1 MTDKDISKLKLEQII
16 RMRVIVILNKIL
28 NDISYQ
34 PNLCAKKV
42 IRNYYDAEM
51 EIYDE
56 TEKELSNVQ
65 NN

>member
-1 MTDKDISKLKLEQII
+1 MNIDKDAELKLDQII
-16 RMRVIVILNKIL
+16 RIRVIEVLNKIM
-28 NDISYQ
+28 NDITYQ
-34 PNLCAKKV
+34 QNLCAKQV

-56 TEKELSNVQ
+56 TEEQLSNVQ

>member
-34 PNLCAKKV
+34 QNLCAKQV

-56 TEKELSNVQ
+56 TEEQLSNVQ